1 MQPAYPCP
9 RAFTA
14 ANSAMT
20 ELVAV
25 LAGIGLAAA
34 CGFRV
39 FLPLFIAS
47 LAIQTGIDGF
57 GGFSLSDL
65 HGDDMAWLGTTPV
78 TIAFGVATA
87 LEIGAYYIPWLD
99 NVLDTIATPA
109 AMIAGTLV
117 SFAFLPGVLD
127 DSFVKWIAAAI
138 VGGGTAGIVQGG
150 SVALRGASSATTGGF
165 GNWIVATAEAVGS
178 VIAAILSV
186 FLPLVAGVLGILLA
200 VFMLLNK

>member
-1 MQPAYPCP
+1 
-9 RAFTA
+9 
-14 ANSAMT
+14 MT

-47 LAIQTGIDGF
+47 LAIQTGVDGF
-57 GGFSLSDL
+57 GGFSLGDL

-78 TIAFGVATA
+78 TIVSGVATA

-99 NVLDTIATPA
+99 NALDTIATPA
-109 AMIAGTLV
+109 AVIAGTLV

-127 DSFVKWIAAAI
+127 DSFAKWIAAAI

-165 GNWIVATAEAVGS
+165 GNWIVATFEAVGS
-178 VIAAILSV
+178 VIAAALSV
-186 FLPLVAGVLGILLA
+186 FLPLLAGILGILLA
-200 VFMLLNK
+200 VFMLRKFLAFRRHGKAPAAN